1 VNVRQNLPDGAE
13 CLGREEGVY
22 QVRIELRNTTAW
34 VDKVTGKRQYA
45 LKGRAVALGWPLDRV
60 VVIDTDL
67 GQSGAAP
74 DREGFQ
80 KLVAAVGMGQ
90 VGIVLGLEV
99 SRLARN
105 SAEWHRLLEICALTE
120 TLILDEDGLYDPGHF
135 NDRLLLGLK
144 GTMSEALSRYRGC
157 DTKSRT

>member
-1 VNVRQNLPDGAE
+1 MNIEQHQKVTAGHLKGEAYLYVRQSTL
-13 CLGREEGVY
+13 R
-22 QVRIELRNTTAW
+22 QVFENTEST
-34 VDKVTGKRQYA
+34 KRQYA
-45 LKGRAVALGWPLDRV
+45 LKERAVALGWPLDRV

-120 TLILDEDGLYDPGHF
+120 TLILDEDGL
-135 NDRLLLGLK
+135 
-144 GTMSEALSRYRGC
+144 
-157 DTKSRT
+157 